1 MCGAKKGV
9 TSGPYKSSSIVHG
22 GPLVGSLGQGMGLGM
37 GLGISFASSGMSQR
51 SQRGLLRQIRE
62 IMEAGASAQSRL
74 DQVVRIIATS
84 MVAEVCSIYLRRT
97 SEELELF
104 ATEGLNLEAV
114 HKTRMRLSEG
124 LVGEVARAGSPLSL
138 MDAPSHPSFS
148 YRPETGEDPY
158 KAFLGVP
165 LLRGG
170 RTIGVLVVQNRV
182 SRQYAEEEVEDLQII
197 AMVLAEIVSA
207 SELLGLDELKD
218 IALAPHKPERLKGSS
233 FSDGIAIGVVVLHDV
248 PVAPERLLSDDP
260 VAEEGR
266 LLHAIDALRAQIDE
280 MFEGQHGLSGPTFD
294 VLETYRM
301 FAHDRGWTRNLLEA
315 VRSGLTAEAS
325 VERVRNEQRARLNSA
340 RDSYMRERLHDL
352 EDLANR
358 LLRVLAGKK
367 TTARVIPA
375 NSILVARDL
384 GPADLLEYDR
394 TKLKGILLEE
404 GSNANHAAIVARA
417 LQIPC
422 VGRLSSL
429 RDRVSSG
436 DQVIVDGESGEAY
449 LRPRHDSLAISQTR
463 IEVRDQRRA
472 GLIKIKDTPAVT
484 LDGQRITLLMN
495 AGLVFDLELLENTG
509 AEGIG
514 LFRTEFQFMVSEDLP
529 RLKRQTDLYKAVMDA
544 AGDKPV
550 IFRTLDLG
558 GDKILPYMETER
570 EENPALG
577 WRAIRMGL
585 DRPALLRMQV
595 RALITAC
602 EGRDLRIM
610 FPMVASV
617 DEFRQAREYVDIEC
631 NWAKKRGR
639 PLPASLRVGVM
650 IECPSL
656 LWHLDALLPMVDFAS
671 IGTNDLTQY
680 MFAADRTNPR
690 MSDRYD
696 SLSPPM
702 LRALAAIQR
711 QAEDS
716 GTPVSVCGEI
726 AGRPLEAFVLI
737 ALGFTRLSMPASG
750 IGQVKQMILSCERDV
765 AARAINKMMSSTSGS
780 VRTEILSLARK
791 LNVAL

>member
-1 MCGAKKGV
+1 MPNTVRG
-9 TSGPYKSSSIVHG
+9 
-22 GPLVGSLGQGMGLGM
+22 
-37 GLGISFASSGMSQR
+37 
-51 SQRGLLRQIRE
+51 QRGLLKQIRE
-62 IMEAGASAQSRL
+62 IMVEDATAQARL

-97 SEELELF
+97 TEELELF
-104 ATEGLNLEAV
+104 ATEGLNREAV
-114 HKTRMRLSEG
+114 HKTRMKLNEG
-124 LVGEVARAGSPLSL
+124 LVGEVASAGAPINL
-138 MDAPSHPSFS
+138 MDAPLHPSFA

-182 SRQYAEEEVEDLQII
+182 QRQYDDEEVDDLQII
-197 AMVLAEIVSA
+197 AMVLAEIVTA
-207 SELLGLDELKD
+207 GELIGNEELKD
-218 IALAPHKPERLKGSS
+218 IALAPQKPERLKGSS
-233 FSDGIAIGVVVLHDV
+233 FADGISLGVVVLHDV
-248 PVAPERLLSDDP
+248 PVAPEHLLSDDP
-260 VAEEGR
+260 VAEEVR
-266 LLHAIDALRAQIDE
+266 LNLAIEALRAQIDE

-301 FAHDRGWTRNLLEA
+301 FAHDRGWTRNLTEA
-315 VRSGLTAEAS
+315 VRSGLTAEAA

-340 RDSYMRERLHDL
+340 KDAYMRERLHDL

-367 TTARVIPA
+367 TTTRLIPDNA
-375 NSILVARDL
+375 ILVARDL

-394 TKLKGILLEE
+394 AKLKGILLEE

-422 VGRLSSL
+422 VGRLSGL
-429 RDRVSSG
+429 RDKVVEG
-436 DQVIVDGESGEAY
+436 DQVIVDGETGEAY
-449 LRPRHDSLAISQTR
+449 LRPRPDIVAISRSR
-463 IEVRDQRRA
+463 IELVTQRQAEFTRLKSVNA
-472 GLIKIKDTPAVT
+472 ETKD
-484 LDGQRITLLMN
+484 GHRIQMMMN
-495 AGLVFDLELLENTG
+495 AGLEFDLEILDETG

-529 RLKRQTDLYKAVMDA
+529 RLNRQTELYRRVLDA
-544 AGDKPV
+544 AGTRPV

-558 GDKILPYMETER
+558 GDKILPYMEMER

-595 RALITAC
+595 RALIAAAS
-602 EGRDLRIM
+602 GRELRIM

-617 DEFRQAREYVDIEC
+617 DEYKQARSFVDIEL

-639 PLPASLRVGVM
+639 PLPSVLRVGVM

-656 LWHLDALLPMVDFAS
+656 LWHLDALMPMVDFAS
-671 IGTNDLTQY
+671 VGTNDLFQY

-696 SLSPPM
+696 TLSPPF
-702 LRALAAIQR
+702 LKALASIQS
-711 QAEDS
+711 QAQES

-726 AGRPLEAFVLI
+726 AGKPLEAFVLI
-737 ALGFTRLSMPASG
+737 ALGFKRLSMPPAG
-750 IGQVKQMILSCERDV
+750 VGPVKRMILSCDRDS
-765 AARAINKMMSSTSGS
+765 AAKAIHKMMMSTSS
-780 VRTEILSLARK
+780 SLRSEILSLARK
-791 LNVAL
+791 LNIDL